1 MRSRDTYLN
10 AQGRRIAGRRGLK
23 KAVIAVGH
31 TILVIAY
38 YLLTRR
44 KSYLDLGANYFDQQE
59 RQKVERQAIKR
70 LERLGYKV
78 TLETTEAGQAA

>member
-1 MRSRDTYLN
+1 MVFKFS
-10 AQGRRIAGRRGLK
+10 
-23 KAVIAVGH
+23 VFGH
-31 TILVIAY
+31 SFIIHYSPVLGI
-38 YLLTRR
+38 TRR